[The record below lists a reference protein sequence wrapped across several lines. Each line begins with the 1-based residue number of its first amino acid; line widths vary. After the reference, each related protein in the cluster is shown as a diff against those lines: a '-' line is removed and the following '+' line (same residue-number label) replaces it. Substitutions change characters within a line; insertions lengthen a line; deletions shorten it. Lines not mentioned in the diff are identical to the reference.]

1 MLQSA
6 LVVCL
11 LLAVCSCERFSR
23 VGGLFPDVDERIVDG
38 ETVNITQYPWTVSL
52 QFLTNHRCGGSIIS
66 PKWVLTAANVVY
78 GTAYFYFTVRA
89 GTSTRESGG
98 YVYDAVSMILHEDFN
113 TFTIDKD
120 IGVFEIAGSF
130 TYDDTV
136 QPIALADYE
145 PEVDVTAY
153 ITGWGVLTSSVA
165 LDYADE
171 LQAHSAVIMERN
183 ACNATYEC
191 EIYGE
196 GCVTENMICT
206 TEKPW
211 CTGDGGGPLVIN
223 NIQYGI
229 ASWGYTCGPGYP
241 GVYANVAAL
250 RAWVN
255 QTTGV

>member
-1 MLQSA
+1 MAIKAFYLFPLHLVLLIHSVAEVATTFGVRITDVVCPVRRSSPPSA
-6 LVVCL
+6 LH
-11 LLAVCSCERFSR
+11 SQ
-23 VGGLFPDVDERIVDG
+23 DV
-38 ETVNITQYPWTVSL
+38 
-52 QFLTNHRCGGSIIS
+52 
-66 PKWVLTAANVVY
+66 
-78 GTAYFYFTVRA
+78 
-89 GTSTRESGG
+89 
-98 YVYDAVSMILHEDFN
+98 
-113 TFTIDKD
+113 
-120 IGVFEIAGSF
+120 
-130 TYDDTV
+130 
-136 QPIALADYE
+136 PIALADYE

-171 LQAHSAVIMERN
+171 LQAHTAVIMERN